1 MRPGKVAVVASCAA
15 CRVFLPAVRMT
26 HHEHTRMNTRGE
38 SPSSAAAAAAGADIA
53 AVGSGPAGPVAIL
66 AELRT
71 AAGRLGFARL
81 GVAPAVPPPRQ
92 DLVRR
97 WIDRG
102 FAGAVGE
109 WLERQLPLRAD
120 PAHLLT
126 GVRSVVMLAT
136 DHATTAPH
144 GDAADPGD
152 AAEAGDLAGAGR
164 GRVARYA
171 WGGDYHDLL
180 RARVNELSAWLEAR
194 VPGCRTRG
202 VVDSAPLAEREFAW
216 LAGLGWFGKNTML
229 IDPNAGSYFLL
240 TALLTD
246 LELPTDAPLEVDHCG
261 SCTACLD
268 ACPTDAFVAPRL
280 LDASRCISGLSIED
294 HGPIGAELRGRM
306 GAWVFGCDVCQEV
319 CPWNRH
325 APGSAEPSLQ
335 PRPTAAGEPPGT
347 LPLAELL
354 RLDEAGFRRRFRGT
368 PLLRA
373 KRRGL
378 LRSAAIALGNAPDP
392 AAFEP
397 LAAALADAEEV
408 VRGAAA
414 WALGCWSRVGGPLG
428 TWSRERLTT
437 RLAVEADAEVR
448 REIERALGRT
458 ASESE

>member
-1 MRPGKVAVVASCAA
+1 
-15 CRVFLPAVRMT
+15 
-26 HHEHTRMNTRGE
+26 MNTSGE
-38 SPSSAAAAAAGADIA
+38 SSARPAAATGPQAAATTATRTGDGARPTDP
-53 AVGSGPAGPVAIL
+53 GAIL

-71 AAGRLGFARL
+71 AAGRLGFSRL
-81 GVAPAVPPPRQ
+81 GVAAAVPPPRQ
-92 DLVRR
+92 ELVRR

-109 WLERQLPLRAD
+109 WLGRQLPLRAD
-120 PAHLLT
+120 PVQLLA
-126 GVRSVVMLAT
+126 GARSVVMLAT
-136 DHATTAPH
+136 DHATTAPR
-144 GDAADPGD
+144 GGSADP
-152 AAEAGDLAGAGR
+152 GR

-229 IDPNAGSYFLL
+229 IDPDAGSYFLL

-246 LELPTDAPLEVDHCG
+246 LELPLDAPLEVDHCG
-261 SCTACLD
+261 TCTACID
-268 ACPTDAFVAPRL
+268 ACPTAAFVEPRL

-294 HGPIGAELRGRM
+294 HGPIAAELRGRM

-325 APGSAEPSLQ
+325 APGSAEPALQ

-354 RLDEAGFRRRFRGT
+354 QLDEGGFRRRFRGT

-397 LAAALADAEEV
+397 LAAALADEEPV

-414 WALGCWSRVGGPLG
+414 WALGCWRRGDSGLA
-428 TWSRERLTT
+428 ERA
-437 RLAVEADAEVR
+437 RAALAARQGVENDAEVR
-448 REIERALGRT
+448 RELDAAL
-458 ASESE
+458 A